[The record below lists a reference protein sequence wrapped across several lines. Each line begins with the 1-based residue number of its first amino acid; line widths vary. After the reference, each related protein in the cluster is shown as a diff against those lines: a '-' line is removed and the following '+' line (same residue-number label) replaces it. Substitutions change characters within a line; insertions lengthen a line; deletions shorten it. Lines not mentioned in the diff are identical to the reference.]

1 MTSPAE
7 DVVRRQP
14 AATGPVAG
22 EPAGDN
28 VTGGDPAER
37 RVGRA
42 GAALLV
48 VSLLAVAVNLRPAL
62 TSVGPLLPEIRSD
75 DLGLGISVTQ
85 AGVLSTA
92 PLLFFALGAP
102 LAPRLARRF
111 GLERTNLAVLV
122 VVALALTV
130 RPWGGISLLLL
141 GTGVAAGAIAVAN
154 VLVPA
159 LIRRDLPRRTMPM
172 MGAYSVTLAL
182 GATLAAGITV
192 PVSEWLGGWRWALAS
207 WGLLAAA
214 ALALWAPRGAS
225 RSRADLGTATARQL
239 WRQPLAWQVSTYLG
253 TQSVGF
259 YCMVAWLPTIARE
272 SGMTA
277 TESGLLLSTSIL
289 VGAASGLLVP
299 VLSSRARNQQVSAA
313 GMVLFILAGLLGL
326 ALAPAAAPWLWAVLL
341 GIGQGGTFPLAL
353 SLIVLRSRTAA
364 DVPGLSAMAHS
375 VGYLMAAAG
384 PLLMAAIR
392 ESSGSWTPALVFV
405 VGVAS
410 AQLVLGLF
418 AGRARY
424 VGGSGT

>member
-14 AATGPVAG
+14 AATDPVVG
-22 EPAGDN
+22 EPAGDS
-28 VTGGDPAER
+28 VTGGDPDKR
-37 RVGRA
+37 RVGSA
-42 GAALLV
+42 GAALFV

-111 GLERTNLAVLV
+111 GLERTILAVLV
-122 VVALALTV
+122 VVALTLTV
-130 RPWGGISLLLL
+130 RPWGGIALLLL

-214 ALALWAPRGAS
+214 ALALWAPRGTS

-239 WRQPLAWQVSTYLG
+239 WRQPLAWQVATYLG

-364 DVPGLSAMAHS
+364 DVPGLSAMAHT

-384 PLLMAAIR
+384 PLVMAAIR

-410 AQLVLGLF
+410 GQLVLGLF
-418 AGRARY
+418 AGRSRY
-424 VGGSGT
+424 VGGGGT